1 MAVKKI
7 LLTGSTSFL
16 GSKFIELYKAQYKI
30 FGISKSDSLH
40 SIDLLD
46 LATLK
51 SVVVEF
57 APDVIIHAAAI
68 VDQDA
73 EKVRIPN
80 IQSTKNIVE
89 VAKINNTPIIYS
101 SSESVYG
108 GRETEGSYL
117 ETDPY
122 KPRSVYGETKVESE
136 KIIIDS
142 GLNYLITRA
151 HRYVGINIGYHR
163 SKQFP
168 DTLKKL
174 IAGERVVLDDHKL
187 FRPCLINNIA
197 DVYAHYIENDLDKK
211 LIFNLGVDKSTTYF
225 DFIVDVARSLG
236 LDSKLIE
243 SGGNEVTWPA
253 NSTLSVEKLK
263 NSDYPSL
270 KYKDMLEIIQMDYLA
285 SRESDR

>member
-1 MAVKKI
+1 MKKI

-16 GSKFIELYKAQYKI
+16 GSKFVEIYKDRYDI
-30 FGISKSDSLH
+30 LGISKSDPLH

-46 LATLK
+46 LETLK

-57 APDVIIHAAAI
+57 APDVIIHTAAI

-73 EKVRIPN
+73 EKVRVPN
-80 IQSTKNIVE
+80 IQCTKNIVE
-89 VAKINNTPIIYS
+89 VAKIKNIPVIFS

-108 GRETEGSYL
+108 GKEEGNYV

-136 KIIIDS
+136 KIIISS

-151 HRYVGINIGYHR
+151 HRYVGINNNYHKP
-163 SKQFP
+163 KQFP

-174 IAGERVVLDDHKL
+174 IADESIILDDHKL

-197 DVYAHYIENDLDKK
+197 EVYAHYIENDLNKK

-225 DFIVDVARSLG
+225 DFIVDVAKSLG
-236 LDSKLIE
+236 LDLKLVE
-243 SGGNEVTWPA
+243 PGGNELTWPE
-253 NSTLSVEKLK
+253 NSTLSVDRLK
-263 NSDYPSL
+263 NSTYPFVS
-270 KYKDMLEIIQMDYLA
+270 YNEVTDVIRRDYL
-285 SRESDR
+285 STRF

>member
-1 MAVKKI
+1 MPVKKI

-16 GSKFIELYKAQYKI
+16 GSKFIELYKDSYDI
-30 FGISKSDSLH
+30 LGISKRDPTNP
-40 SIDLLD
+40 IDLLD
-46 LATLK
+46 LKSLK
-51 SVVVEF
+51 STVESF
-57 APDVIIHAAAI
+57 VPDVIIHTAAI

-89 VAKINNTPIIYS
+89 VAKNNNTPIIFS

-108 GRETEGSYL
+108 GKENEGNYV

-136 KIIIDS
+136 KIIIES

-151 HRYVGINIGYHR
+151 HRYVGINNNYHKP
-163 SKQFP
+163 KQFP

-174 IAGERVVLDDHKL
+174 IAGESVVLDDQKL

-197 DVYAHYIENDLDKK
+197 DVYAHYIENNLDKN
-211 LIFNLGVDKSTTYF
+211 LVLNLGVDKSTTYY
-225 DFIVDVARSLG
+225 DFMVDVSRSLD

-243 SGGNEVTWPA
+243 PGGNELTWPE
-253 NSTLSVEKLK
+253 NSTLCIDKLK
-263 NSDYPSL
+263 SSKYPSISYNKL
-270 KYKDMLEIIQMDYLA
+270 LDMIKQDYL
-285 SRESDR
+285 SIRF